1 MNCSDYRLLIPF
13 RRTGDLL
20 PEDAERL
27 DAHLETCSA
36 CTSLATPSPADAVIQ
51 NAFQS
56 VIVPSGLKDRVGRA
70 VAMERRAMAIRR
82 VGRFGLISS
91 ILALMGFAS
100 WGVYGLTRP
109 KLDTETIGIWN
120 GYEADAGQVKNLVYT
135 WLEQD
140 EKLSTD
146 LPFDFEFKY
155 FVSRGYERFG
165 GYEKF
170 DRNAFVPV
178 LKFQNQ
184 SALSSVGSFAKVYFI
199 RNSEVNIK
207 AAIDAQS
214 SSCTVCVIPGENG
227 MTYLLVHTGKD
238 SLPFVRLARNRID

>member
-1 MNCSDYRLLIPF
+1 MTCSDYRLLIPF

-20 PEDAERL
+20 PEDAGLL
-27 DAHLETCSA
+27 DAHLESCSA
-36 CTSLATPSPADAVIQ
+36 CTSLAAPSPADAVIQ
-51 NAFQS
+51 KAFQS

-82 VGRFGLISS
+82 VGRFGLLIS
-91 ILALMGFAS
+91 ILALMGFAG

-109 KLDTETIGIWN
+109 KLDTVAIGIWN
-120 GYEADAGQVKNLVYT
+120 EREVESGQARNLVYS
-135 WLEQD
+135 WLEA
-140 EKLSTD
+140 EKLPTD

-170 DRNAFVPV
+170 DRHAFVPV

-184 SALSSVGSFAKVYFI
+184 SASSSVGSFAKVYFI
-199 RNSEVNIK
+199 RNSEVNVK

-214 SSCTVCVIPGENG
+214 SSCTVCVIPGANG
-227 MTYLLVHTGKD
+227 MTYLLVHTGTD
-238 SLPFVRLARNRID
+238 SLPFVRMTRNRID